1 MENTEIMNNE
11 VAEAAEEIIDNVG
24 SNGKMKT
31 FATVGISMVMGVIIY
46 NYAVKPMAAKVRNE
60 IERRKQIAKEKT
72 IIVVESDAVAK
83 DN

>member
-11 VAEAAEEIIDNVG
+11 VVETAEEIIDNVG

-31 FATVGISMVMGVIIY
+31 FATVGISMVMGAIIY
-46 NYAVKPMAAKVRNE
+46 NYAVKPMAAKVKDE

-83 DN
+83 DD

>member
-31 FATVGISMVMGVIIY
+31 FATVGISMVMGAIIY
-46 NYAVKPMAAKVRNE
+46 NHAVKPMAAKVKNE